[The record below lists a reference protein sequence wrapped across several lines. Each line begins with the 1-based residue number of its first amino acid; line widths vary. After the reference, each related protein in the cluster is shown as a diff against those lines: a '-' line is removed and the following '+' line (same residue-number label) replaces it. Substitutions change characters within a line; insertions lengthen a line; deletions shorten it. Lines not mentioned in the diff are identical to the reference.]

1 MSSLEQAMTKRESRS
16 EDSAAR
22 GWGIRIAI
30 VSAASLLA
38 LCALAALSLRM
49 VAAGRGL
56 ETHHSAWLVEDSWL
70 GFLVFMAVCVVAVL
84 AGLMWRLLQQ
94 RREALVWRE
103 HEAKWADSRKRDG

>member
-1 MSSLEQAMTKRESRS
+1 MTRCESPS
-16 EDSAAR
+16 EDSSGH

-38 LCALAALSLRM
+38 MCALVVLSVKM
-49 VAAGRGL
+49 VEGGRGL
-56 ETHHSAWLVEDSWL
+56 ETHRSVWLVEDSGL

-94 RREALVWRE
+94 RREASAWRE
-103 HEAKWADSRKRDG
+103 HEAKWADSRKREG